1 MKKIYL
7 ILSVFAIVFTACE
20 TDFDVNADWEE
31 TTVVFGLL
39 DAAKDTQFIKIS
51 KAFLGE
57 ADALQMAQNSDS
69 INFNKGEL
77 DVKITRINNNGSTDA
92 IMLNEVRTL
101 RDEGYFNDS
110 IVMYTF
116 ENFEF
121 QSNSLNQYTNFLN
134 SNSEYELLIKN
145 NITGNSVSSTT
156 EIIKEFNFSEI
167 PISTSDKLTFY
178 IDNSGYWSPRFEWS
192 SSYNPNAEI
201 FQFNLKFH
209 YKENGVVK
217 EILWTQPALEPE
229 DNITVLPLLGEVF
242 FHQFL
247 ANNLDALE
255 DDDEREFINIY
266 VEMTLGTQDF
276 KTFIAVNEPITGIV
290 QERPQFT
297 NVNNGIG
304 LFSSRYTKVYG
315 PFNLNDD
322 SKKYIVD
329 VLGLPFIN
337 F

>member
-57 ADALQMAQNSDS
+57 ADALQIAQNSDS

-77 DVKITRINNNGSTDA
+77 DVKITRINNNGSTDT

-121 QSNSLNQYTNFLN
+121 QFNSLNQYTNFLN

-156 EIIKEFNFSEI
+156 EIIKGFNFSSGI
-167 PISTSDKLTFY
+167 PTSNRLTFY
-178 IDNSGYWSPRFEWS
+178 VDGLGYRFPRFEWS
-192 SSYNPNAEI
+192 APENVEI
-201 FQFNLKFH
+201 FQFNLRFH
-209 YKENGVVK
+209 YKENGLEK
-217 EILWTQPALEPE
+217 ELSWNQTELGSN
-229 DNITVLPLLGEVF
+229 DNILILSGEDF

-247 ANNLDALE
+247 ANNLAALA
-255 DDDEREFINIY
+255 DDEEREFMNIDI
-266 VEMTLGTQDF
+266 EMTLGTQDL
-276 KTFIAVNEPITGIV
+276 KTYIAVNEPITGIV

-297 NVNNGIG
+297 NINNGIG
-304 LFSSRYTKVYG
+304 LFSSRYTKVYYG
-315 PFNLNDD
+315 LSLNPD
-322 SKKYIVD
+322 SEKYIIEE
-329 VLGLPFIN
+329 LGLN
-337 F
+337 FK

>member
-57 ADALQMAQNSDS
+57 ADALQIAQNSDS

-77 DVKITRINNNGSTDA
+77 DVKITRINNNGSTDT

-121 QSNSLNQYTNFLN
+121 QFNSLNQYTNFLN

-156 EIIKEFNFSEI
+156 EIIKGFNFSSGI
-167 PISTSDKLTFY
+167 PTSNRLTFY
-178 IDNSGYWSPRFEWS
+178 VDGLGYRFPRFEWS
-192 SSYNPNAEI
+192 APENVEI
-201 FQFNLKFH
+201 FQFNLRFH
-209 YKENGVVK
+209 YKENGLEK
-217 EILWTQPALEPE
+217 ELSWNQTELGSN
-229 DNITVLPLLGEVF
+229 DNILILSGEDF

-247 ANNLDALE
+247 ANNLAAL
-255 DDDEREFINIY
+255 DDGEEREFMNIDI
-266 VEMTLGTQDF
+266 EMTLGTQHL
-276 KTFIAVNEPITGIV
+276 KTYVAVNEPITGIV

-297 NVNNGIG
+297 NINNGIG
-304 LFSSRYTKVYG
+304 LFSSRYTKVYSG
-315 PFNLNDD
+315 LSLNPD
-322 SKKYIVD
+322 SEKYIIEE
-329 VLGLPFIN
+329 LGLN
-337 F
+337 FK

>member
-77 DVKITRINNNGSTDA
+77 DVKITRINNNGSTDT

-156 EIIKEFNFSEI
+156 EIIKGFNFSSGI
-167 PISTSDKLTFY
+167 PTSNRLTFY
-178 IDNSGYWSPRFEWS
+178 VDGLGYRFPRFEWS
-192 SSYNPNAEI
+192 APENVEI
-201 FQFNLKFH
+201 FQFNLRFH
-209 YKENGVVK
+209 YKENGLEK
-217 EILWTQPALEPE
+217 ELSWNQTELGSN
-229 DNITVLPLLGEVF
+229 DNILILSGEDF

-247 ANNLDALE
+247 ANNLAALA
-255 DDDEREFINIY
+255 DDEEREFMNIDI
-266 VEMTLGTQDF
+266 EMTLGTLDL
-276 KTFIAVNEPITGIV
+276 KTYIAVNEPITGIV

-297 NVNNGIG
+297 NINNGIG
-304 LFSSRYTKVYG
+304 LFSSRYTKVYYG
-315 PFNLNDD
+315 LSLNPD
-322 SKKYIVD
+322 SEKYIIEE
-329 VLGLPFIN
+329 LGLN
-337 F
+337 FK

>member
-1 MKKIYL
+1 MKKKYL
-7 ILSVFAIVFTACE
+7 ILSVFAIVFSACE

-57 ADALQMAQNSDS
+57 ADALQIAQNSDS

-77 DVKITRINNNGSTDA
+77 DVKITRINNNGSTDT

-121 QSNSLNQYTNFLN
+121 QFNSLNQYTNFLN

-156 EIIKEFNFSEI
+156 EIIKGFNFSSGI
-167 PISTSDKLTFY
+167 PTSNRLTFY
-178 IDNSGYWSPRFEWS
+178 VDGLGYRFPRFEWS
-192 SSYNPNAEI
+192 APENVEI
-201 FQFNLKFH
+201 FQFNLRFH
-209 YKENGVVK
+209 YKENGLEK
-217 EILWTQPALEPE
+217 ELSWNQTELGSN
-229 DNITVLPLLGEVF
+229 DNILILSGEDF

-247 ANNLDALE
+247 ANNLAAL
-255 DDDEREFINIY
+255 DDGEEREFMNIDI
-266 VEMTLGTQDF
+266 EMTLGTQHL
-276 KTFIAVNEPITGIV
+276 KTYVAVNEPITGIV

-297 NVNNGIG
+297 NINNGIG
-304 LFSSRYTKVYG
+304 LFSSRYTKVYSG
-315 PFNLNDD
+315 LSLNPD
-322 SKKYIVD
+322 SEKYIIEE
-329 VLGLPFIN
+329 LGLN
-337 F
+337 FK